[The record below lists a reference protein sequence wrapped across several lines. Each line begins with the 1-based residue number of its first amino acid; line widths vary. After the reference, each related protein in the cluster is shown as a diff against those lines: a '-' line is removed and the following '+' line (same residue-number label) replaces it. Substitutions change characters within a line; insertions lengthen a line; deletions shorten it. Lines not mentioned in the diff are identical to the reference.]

1 MTSSI
6 HSDLKW
12 SHIYDYC
19 LSLTPD
25 SKFESRELVNYIEKL
40 GHSGKIVPLEEQKN
54 SKYENHIFEF
64 SNQTEDRGYP
74 WRSCIL
80 EGQLPHFLYWPI

>member
-1 MTSSI
+1 M
-6 HSDLKW
+6 LKR
-12 SHIYDYC
+12 SHIRDNIVSAR
-19 LSLTPD
+19 LSTD
-25 SKFESRELVNYIEKL
+25 SVNFIEKL

-80 EGQLPHFLYWPI
+80 EGQLPHFLYWPL

>member
-1 MTSSI
+1 MVSNNYIRTQ
-6 HSDLKW
+6 
-12 SHIYDYC
+12 
-19 LSLTPD
+19 
-25 SKFESRELVNYIEKL
+25 KFESCESVNFIEKL
-40 GHSGKIVPLEEQKN
+40 AHSGKIVPLEEQEN

-80 EGQLPHFLYWPI
+80 EGQLPHFLYWPL

>member
-1 MTSSI
+1 MATLRTSPRMEI
-6 HSDLKW
+6 P
-12 SHIYDYC
+12 
-19 LSLTPD
+19 LSKPN
-25 SKFESRELVNYIEKL
+25 SEVKSESSESFNFIEKL
-40 GHSGKIVPLEEQKN
+40 GYSGKIVPIEEQKN